1 MPKVPLI
8 AILLAGCT
16 VVGHERVA
24 GWPDLAVVEHH
35 VTHAEMRSRCGI
47 FAPAWM
53 NVEACAIFYFDR
65 GECHIVVSRD
75 FPDESALEHEHL
87 HCRGYDHIGE
97 KTMAKMLADWRER
110 AGLTD

>member
-24 GWPDLAVVEHH
+24 DWPELAVVEHH
-35 VTHAEMRSRCGI
+35 VTHA
-47 FAPAWM
+47 
-53 NVEACAIFYFDR
+53 
-65 GECHIVVSRD
+65 
-75 FPDESALEHEHL
+75 
-87 HCRGYDHIGE
+87 
-97 KTMAKMLADWRER
+97 KMLADWRQR